1 VLGLDNI
8 LFFSKVLQRNSS
20 TINVEPNEDIIGF
33 SSTLNYAEEGQIQ
46 ETSYAAMNEIEKELG
61 ITDQD
66 LQVVRSKMR

>member
-1 VLGLDNI
+1 MLGLDNI
-8 LFFSKVLQRNSS
+8 LFFSKVLQRNTS
-20 TINVEPNEDIIGF
+20 TINVEP
-33 SSTLNYAEEGQIQ
+33 NYAEEGQIQ